1 MTESFDSGLL
11 AGMIQKQGID
21 PAVVAMLNNNGGFG
35 GNNAWI
41 IIFFI
46 LLMGR
51 GGFGGLNGTGLEDIA
66 KNSTVINEANY
77 TRLLDAITTQGTRQ
91 EVAIGD
97 LATSIGASVGDVKT
111 ALAGVDKALAL
122 SNGDIKSAIQS
133 CCCNVRQ
140 EILSTSNATNLAM
153 ANQHADVVNH
163 IQQTRYL
170 IQAQGSAQDAMIAQK
185 FADQNAYLAEQFCQI
200 KNREDTRQITD
211 LQQKLADAKQAANTQ
226 AILAAV
232 AAKDTLAVSG
242 TSNSTAGTWTG
253 TGTLS

>member
-1 MTESFDSGLL
+1 MTEQFDSGLL
-11 AGMIQKQGID
+11 AGMLQKQGVD
-21 PAVVAMLNNNGGFG
+21 PAVVAMMNNNGGFG

-41 IIFFI
+41 VIFFI

-66 KNSTVINEANY
+66 KNSTVINESNY
-77 TRLLDAITTQGTRQ
+77 TRLLDAISTQGTRQ

-97 LATSIGASVGDVKT
+97 LANSLGASIGDVKT
-111 ALAGVDKALAL
+111 ALASVDKAIAL
-122 SNGDIKSAIQS
+122 SNGDLKSAVQS
-133 CCCNVRQ
+133 CCCNIRQ

-153 ANQHADVVNH
+153 TNQHADTVNQ

-200 KNREDTRQITD
+200 KSREDGRQITD
-211 LQQKLADAKQAANTQ
+211 LQQKLADAKAAANTQ
-226 AILAAV
+226 AIIAAV
-232 AAKDTLAVSG
+232 SAKDTLAVSG
-242 TSNSTAGTWTG
+242 TVSTTAGTWTG
-253 TGTLS
+253 TGSLT